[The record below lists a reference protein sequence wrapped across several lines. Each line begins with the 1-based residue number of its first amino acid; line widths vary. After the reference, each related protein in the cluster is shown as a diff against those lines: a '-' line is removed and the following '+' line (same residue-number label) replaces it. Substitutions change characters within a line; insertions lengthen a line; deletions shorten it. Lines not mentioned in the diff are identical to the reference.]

1 VNLKGSKDYVVTHAV
16 VGDVPSG
23 CVGNGNASA
32 GFKYNELVT
41 RMMGTTLSICAIDWG
56 TPMEQLANDSFA
68 SPLHYLSKQPVE
80 STITVLVDG
89 VSNSD
94 WIYKESLNAVL
105 FNVAPTEGAMKRKT
119 MKIKKSE
126 LLALIKEEIMSEM
139 YDDPRM
145 DDAYPEVGEA
155 QKIVDMIMDMSGG
168 DKAAAMEMLKNAM
181 GMLQGEM
188 DVAAE
193 PMMESPELASINRD
207 NVELVGQVIA
217 QMAPLIGTMS
227 LPILIGMIYE
237 KLKEMGAK

>member
-1 VNLKGSKDYVVTHAV
+1 
-16 VGDVPSG
+16 
-23 CVGNGNASA
+23 
-32 GFKYNELVT
+32 
-41 RMMGTTLSICAIDWG
+41 
-56 TPMEQLANDSFA
+56 
-68 SPLHYLSKQPVE
+68 
-80 STITVLVDG
+80 
-89 VSNSD
+89 
-94 WIYKESLNAVL
+94 
-105 FNVAPTEGAMKRKT
+105 

>member
-1 VNLKGSKDYVVTHAV
+1 
-16 VGDVPSG
+16 
-23 CVGNGNASA
+23 
-32 GFKYNELVT
+32 
-41 RMMGTTLSICAIDWG
+41 
-56 TPMEQLANDSFA
+56 
-68 SPLHYLSKQPVE
+68 
-80 STITVLVDG
+80 
-89 VSNSD
+89 
-94 WIYKESLNAVL
+94 
-105 FNVAPTEGAMKRKT
+105 MKRKT